1 VEEGWRG
8 GMDGGHTS
16 SSISKRVK
24 PPYFG
29 SSEFEEAGLGGGGG
43 EPLPITTSRDEGE
56 VAISDR

>member
-1 VEEGWRG
+1 
-8 GMDGGHTS
+8 MDGGHTS

>member
-1 VEEGWRG
+1 V
-8 GMDGGHTS
+8 HTS

-29 SSEFEEAGLGGGGG
+29 SSEFEEEGLGGGGG
-43 EPLPITTSRDEGE
+43 EPFPITTSRDEGE